1 MPVHNVRHSTEGYG
15 YMVDVIGGFR
25 VIQVGVVEQLSRYPV
40 KSMRAEAL
48 TEVDVGFEGIAGDRR
63 FAFIQGHKRTNFPW
77 LTAREIPR
85 MVLYSA
91 RHVDPS
97 NPDKSDVLVTT
108 PEGKEFDIF
117 SEELLAELKEHLT
130 ERERNQPIYP
140 AHLKSAFDAAHIS
153 LVTTHALKKLSDMVG
168 EEIEPRRFRE
178 NFVINTEK
186 SEQPDEQ
193 KWAGSRV
200 MIGQGESA
208 AIVAVLRGDQRCMV
222 PNLHPDTAE
231 QDPRILRNITLKQ
244 DKIMGVYGSVIQ
256 RGTVRA
262 GDPVQLILSA

>member
-1 MPVHNVRHSTEGYG
+1 MA
-15 YMVDVIGGFR
+15 DVIDGQK
-25 VIQVGVVEQLSRYPV
+25 VIQLGVVEQLSRYPV

-48 TEVDVGFEGIAGDRR
+48 TEANVTFEGIAGDRR

-85 MVLYSA
+85 MILYTA
-91 RHVDPS
+91 RLVDPS

-108 PEGKEFDIF
+108 PDGKEFDIF
-117 SEELLAELKEHLT
+117 SEELIAELKAQLT

-140 AHLKSAFDAAHIS
+140 AHLKSAFDVTHIS
-153 LVTTHALKKLSDMVG
+153 LVTTHALKKLSDLVG
-168 EEIEPRRFRE
+168 DEIEPRRFRE
-178 NFVINTEK
+178 NLVINTNG

-193 KWAGSRV
+193 SWVGSRI

-208 AIVAVLRGDQRCMV
+208 AIVAVTNNDNRCMI

-231 QDPRILRNITLKQ
+231 QDPRILRNIAQKQ
-244 DKIMGVYGSVIQ
+244 NNIMGVYGCVVQ
-256 RGTVRA
+256 RGTIRL
-262 GDPVQLILSA
+262 GDPVHLILSV